1 MNESFY
7 HCRKPITE
15 VHLAKAGEAIQKLE
29 KNLLPHSP
37 KRLEV
42 TFLIGK
48 ADYYI
53 RRATMKRKDITQ
65 QQRAADF
72 QKGTSNIHLPVISVK
87 GKTVYSE

>member
-1 MNESFY
+1 MNESFSL
-7 HCRKPITE
+7 CRKPITE

-29 KNLLPHSP
+29 NLLPHSP
-37 KRLEV
+37 KRLEA

-53 RRATMKRKDITQ
+53 RRATTKRKDITQ

-72 QKGTSNIHLPVISVK
+72 QKGTLNIHLPVISFK